1 MSLTLVFLSGMAAL
15 VTQRR
20 LLLLLGCKLLLF
32 GHEADAAS
40 AHYSI
45 DLNGIAS
52 GTGERGPVDHSG
64 VKETVLAEIFV

>member
-1 MSLTLVFLSGMAAL
+1 MAAL

-52 GTGERGPVDHSG
+52 GTGEREALLTIP
-64 VKETVLAEIFV
+64 A